1 MFLTHMYLFIGH
13 GHVQRKDYRCIGQR
27 ILNMELP
34 GRRKRGGAQKIH
46 GFNELGHAEGSCE
59 EKDVRERV
67 RWKQIIYFCDP

>member
-46 GFNELGHAEGSCE
+46 GFNELGHAEGSC
-59 EKDVRERV
+59 DREG
-67 RWKQIIYFCDP
+67 C